1 MTKQKPNIHGLA
13 GNNAEYVGNSR
24 LINSTVEFTQ
34 KLTDFNNK
42 QLGLK
47 LRDTTETRVFLPF
60 DGSDIRKPSTK
71 KSEKIDRVRGLDGKI
86 VNGYHS
92 YNTIAV
98 TENCHEISILEHTIF
113 STKEEDFLSKTDI
126 TLNLIKSTSNNIKSL
141 GVYSPLLGA
150 T

>member
-60 DGSDIRKPSTK
+60 DGSDIRKPRDR
-71 KSEKIDRVRGLDGKI
+71 KSV
-86 VNGYHS
+86 V
-92 YNTIAV
+92 
-98 TENCHEISILEHTIF
+98 
-113 STKEEDFLSKTDI
+113 
-126 TLNLIKSTSNNIKSL
+126 
-141 GVYSPLLGA
+141 
-150 T
+150 